1 MDNRLTN
8 KFYEQASTSFHRQQ
22 PQPPPGR
29 RLANEEEAAIMVATL
44 RNVINGSTDLL
55 SIFPGAHDAVPN
67 PQTTCRVCG
76 ISGCLGCNFFTHDV
90 NHNNVGGG
98 ADAGPGAGVAVQTVA
113 GVGTEAGAGGPIKKK
128 KKNYR
133 GVRQRPWG
141 KWAAEIRDPRKAARV
156 WLGTFE
162 TAEAAARAYDRAAI
176 EFRGARAKL
185 NFPSTD
191 YTTTQVSSPENEQW
205 AQVSSKRK
213 HETSN
218 EKKPTIEKDALV
230 DDSEDWMKLMMNFSD
245 GFYESTNGGNV
256 WSV

>member
-1 MDNRLTN
+1 MDNRFDH
-8 KFYEQASTSFHRQQ
+8 KFYEQASTSFHHQ
-22 PQPPPGR
+22 QPPPAR
-29 RLANEEEAAIMVATL
+29 RLTNEEEAAIMVATL

-76 ISGCLGCNFFTHDV
+76 ISGCLGCNFFTHDS

-98 ADAGPGAGVAVQTVA
+98 ADAGAGAAVQTGA
-113 GVGTEAGAGGPIKKK
+113 GVGTEAGAGAGGPIKK

-191 YTTTQVSSPENEQW
+191 YTTTQVSSPENEQR

-218 EKKPTIEKDALV
+218 ERETITIEKDAFV
-230 DDSEDWMKLMMNFSD
+230 E
-245 GFYESTNGGNV
+245 
-256 WSV
+256 

>member
-8 KFYEQASTSFHRQQ
+8 IYNEQASTSFHQQ
-22 PQPPPGR
+22 PTPSWR
-29 RLANEEEAAIMVATL
+29 RLTTDEEAAVMVATL
-44 RNVINGSTDLL
+44 RNVISGSTDSL
-55 SIFPGAHDAVPN
+55 SIFPVPN
-67 PQTTCRVCG
+67 LQTCRVCG
-76 ISGCLGCNFFTHDV
+76 ISGCLGCNFFTHDS
-90 NHNNVGGG
+90 NHNNVGTSAG
-98 ADAGPGAGVAVQTVA
+98 AGAGVLVQT
-113 GVGTEAGAGGPIKKK
+113 GVRAEAGTGGPIKKK

-191 YTTTQVSSPENEQW
+191 YTTTQVSSHENDQPRVQ
-205 AQVSSKRK
+205 ASSKRK

-218 EKKPTIEKDALV
+218 EKKPSLEKDISA
-230 DDSEDWMKLMMNFSD
+230 DDSEDWMNLIMNFSD
-245 GFYESTNGGNV
+245 GTDREFEQLLREVQFAELQYPLV
-256 WSV
+256 Y